1 MLILNLCKTTLRKHK
16 KQNKTL
22 TLHWQTEKDSQ
33 GELNLKNKEIQIDR
47 KKLQRETHTHTLI
60 AEGRKTTRPTR
71 ERYTNTNSSIYKEKS
86 T

>member
-33 GELNLKNKEIQIDR
+33 GEFELKKKQGNIDR
-47 KKLQRETHTHTLI
+47 QKKITKRDTHTHI
-60 AEGRKTTRPTR
+60 NSRRKKDNKTYKRK
-71 ERYTNTNSSIYKEKS
+71 IYKY
-86 T
+86 